1 MKTILQYLKPYSI
14 RMFFG
19 FLIKVT
25 GTLMDLGLPWVLAYI
40 IDEVIPKGK
49 VSHVLYWGL
58 GMLLLSFGARI
69 GNIIANRMAGR
80 VAGDTIKRLRNDL
93 FEKIQQLSGAQVD
106 FFSIPSLVSRMT
118 SDTYNIHQMIGMMQR
133 MGVRAPIIII
143 GGILITATLDPV
155 LTLILAGTL
164 PLLGLVVYFVT
175 KKGIPMYSAGQE
187 ASDQMV
193 RTVREN
199 ISGIR
204 VIKAL
209 SKTDY
214 EKGRFAQNNEAVVEK
229 ELKAGITMAIIKPAM
244 NLLLNLGLTLV
255 VIIGA
260 YRVNSGLSET
270 GKIVAFLSYFTMI
283 LNAVLGITK
292 VFTIYSKASASARRI
307 SEVLRE
313 EEDLKTVEF
322 LDSDAVIHKDFHI
335 VFDNVSFTYN
345 KSSINKNPDDTAS
358 IINISFAIKKG
369 ESLGII
375 GSTGAGKTT
384 LVNLIMRFYDV
395 DKGAI
400 YINGKNIKSY
410 PIQELRKW
418 FGVVFQNDSI
428 FADTVKENID
438 LSRGLSFEEIEHSTK
453 DAQAYDF
460 IMQLGFGDGEDT
472 GYDYLVATKGLN
484 LSGGQKQ
491 RLLISRALAGKPE
504 ILILDDSSSA
514 LDYKTDS
521 NLRKAMKE
529 HFSTTTKIVIAQRI
543 SSIRNMDHILVL
555 DDGSLVG
562 YGNHEELLQTCEI
575 YQEIYQSQMGNE

>member
-1 MKTILQYLKPYSI
+1 
-14 RMFFG
+14 
-19 FLIKVT
+19 
-25 GTLMDLGLPWVLAYI
+25 
-40 IDEVIPKGK
+40 
-49 VSHVLYWGL
+49 
-58 GMLLLSFGARI
+58 
-69 GNIIANRMAGR
+69 
-80 VAGDTIKRLRNDL
+80 
-93 FEKIQQLSGAQVD
+93 
-106 FFSIPSLVSRMT
+106 
-118 SDTYNIHQMIGMMQR
+118 
-133 MGVRAPIIII
+133 
-143 GGILITATLDPV
+143 
-155 LTLILAGTL
+155 
-164 PLLGLVVYFVT
+164 
-175 KKGIPMYSAGQE
+175 
-187 ASDQMV
+187 
-193 RTVREN
+193 
-199 ISGIR
+199 
-204 VIKAL
+204 
-209 SKTDY
+209 
-214 EKGRFAQNNEAVVEK
+214 
-229 ELKAGITMAIIKPAM
+229 
-244 NLLLNLGLTLV
+244 
-255 VIIGA
+255 
-260 YRVNSGLSET
+260 
-270 GKIVAFLSYFTMI
+270 
-283 LNAVLGITK
+283 LGITK

-307 SEVLRE
+307 SKVLRE
-313 EEDLKTVEF
+313 EEDLITVEF
-322 LDSDAVIHKDFHI
+322 LDSDIEIHKDFHI

-358 IINISFAIKKG
+358 IINISFSIKKG

-438 LSRGLSFEEIEHSTK
+438 LSRGLSFEEIEHSAK

-575 YQEIYQSQMGNE
+575 YQEIYQSQMGDE

>member
-1 MKTILQYLKPYSI
+1 MLA
-14 RMFFG
+14 G
-19 FLIKVT
+19 FLIKVM

-40 IDEVIPKGK
+40 IDDVIPLGK
-49 VSHVLYWGL
+49 VSNILYWGL
-58 GMLLLSFGARI
+58 GMLFLSFGARI
-69 GNIIANRMAGR
+69 GNIIANRMAAR
-80 VAGDTIKRLRNDL
+80 VAGDAVKHIRNDL

-118 SDTYNIHQMIGMMQR
+118 SDTYNVHQMIGMMQR

-164 PLLGLVVYFVT
+164 PLLGMVVYIVT
-175 KKGIPMYSAGQE
+175 KKGIPLYSAGQE
-187 ASDQMV
+187 ATDRMV

-214 EKGRFAQNNEAVVEK
+214 EKDRFAENNKAVVAR
-229 ELKAGITMAIIKPAM
+229 ELKAGITMAVIKPAM

-255 VIIGA
+255 VIVGA
-260 YRVNSGLSET
+260 YRVNDGVSET

-292 VFTIYSKASASARRI
+292 VFTILSKAGASSKRI
-307 SEVLRE
+307 SEVLNE
-313 EEDLKTVEF
+313 EEDLKIEDITN
-322 LDSDAVIHKDFHI
+322 SDEKSNIDYHI
-335 VFDNVSFTYN
+335 AFDNVSFTYN
-345 KSSINKNPDDTAS
+345 KREKSGVKLDDDLAS
-358 IINISFAIKKG
+358 IINISFVLKKG
-369 ESLGII
+369 EALGII

-384 LVNLIMRFYDV
+384 LVNLLMRYYDV
-395 DKGAI
+395 EKGAI
-400 YINGKNIKSY
+400 FINGRNIKTY
-410 PIQELRKW
+410 PLQELRSR

-438 LSRGLSFEEIEHSTK
+438 LSRGLTIEQIEDGAK

-472 GYDYLVATKGLN
+472 GYEYPIATKGLN

-491 RLLISRALAGKPE
+491 RLLISRALAGNPE

-514 LDYKTDS
+514 LDYRTDS
-521 NLRKAMKE
+521 NLRKAMRE
-529 HFSTTTKIVIAQRI
+529 HFKETTKIVIAQRI
-543 SSIRNMDHILVL
+543 SSIMNMDHILVL
-555 DDGSLVG
+555 DEGQLIG
-562 YGNHEELLQTCEI
+562 YGNHEELLQTCGI
-575 YQEIYQSQMGNE
+575 YEEIYQSQMGDES